1 VSNEPQEQKCLDFN
15 LAREIQRDI
24 EELPGA
30 WCSHLVSLAERKPTA
45 YRVELYLGGLGGEDA
60 AAFQRI
66 AEAHGVEARATPV
79 PDGHPAR
86 GLRVVFDRSRRRS
99 S

>member
-1 VSNEPQEQKCLDFN
+1 MSNEPQEQKCLDFN

-30 WCSHLVSLAERKPTA
+30 WCSHLVSLAERNPTA
-45 YRVELYLGGLGGEDA
+45 YRVELYLGGLGGDDA
-60 AAFQRI
+60 KAFQEI

-79 PDGHPAR
+79 PDGHPSR
-86 GLRVVFDRSRRRS
+86 GLRVVFDRTRGPR
-99 S
+99 